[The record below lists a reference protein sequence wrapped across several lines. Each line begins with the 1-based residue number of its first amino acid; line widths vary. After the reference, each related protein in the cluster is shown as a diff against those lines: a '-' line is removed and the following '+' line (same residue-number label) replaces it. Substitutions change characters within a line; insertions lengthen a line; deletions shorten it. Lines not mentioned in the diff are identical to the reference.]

1 MKRIFSLTTALLLAA
16 SLALP
21 ALAAGTAFP
30 DVPRDHWA
38 AAEIQAFTEKG
49 VVNGKPDG
57 TFAPEEEVTRE
68 QMVKLI
74 ALTFPE
80 RAAADFAAPDY
91 LDVEDERWSSPL
103 IAQWGGVLPGSSSKA
118 FSPERAATREEVAVA
133 LAWVLGLTAGDPNY
147 VKKAFTDGGSI
158 APGRLEQVSAA
169 AEAGLVAGFPD
180 GSFGPGK
187 GISRAEAVTLLDR
200 AVKLAEQAEKEPELP
215 DSGWLLLVEYAH
227 TAAAGQVYWAVV
239 DGRVVEVP
247 TDEPELRALPSA
259 LEYTIE
265 DGLFDLMGS
274 IDLVGR
280 MGEVM
285 LADRK
290 SIIVGRNGQAEAKI
304 GENTVTAL
312 LDGEHIEVDV
322 PISRGDV
329 VALVT
334 DRKDNALGIFILAE
348 YDEDSAD
355 VVWCGRGVE
364 SRGLEIIVDG
374 GEIATA
380 GGLLRRLAFS
390 GGSQVK
396 ILSGEA
402 LDPEETAFDDLN
414 GLGAE
419 APLAGAA
426 WVAVKPEGADGGTP
440 GAESYTVYALILNS

>member
-16 SLALP
+16 SLALS

-80 RAAADFAAPDY
+80 RAAADFAAADY
-91 LDVEDERWSSPL
+91 LDVEDERWSFPL
-103 IAQWGGVLPGSSSKA
+103 IGQWGGVLPGSSSKA
-118 FSPERAATREEVAVA
+118 FYPERAATREEVAVA
-133 LAWVLGLTAGDPNY
+133 LTRVLRLTARDPNY
-147 VKKAFTDGGSI
+147 AKKAFTDGGSI
-158 APGRLEQVSAA
+158 VPGRLEQVSAA
-169 AEAGLVAGFPD
+169 AEVGLVAGFPD

-200 AVKLAEQAEKEPELP
+200 AVKLAEQVEKEPELP

-259 LEYTIE
+259 LEYTVE

-304 GENTVTAL
+304 GEDTVTAL
-312 LDGEHIEVDV
+312 LDGEHTEVDV
-322 PISRGDV
+322 PVSQGDV

-334 DRKDNALGIFILAE
+334 DRRDNALGIFILAE
-348 YDEDSAD
+348 YDEDAAD

-364 SRGLEIIVDG
+364 SRELEIIVDG
-374 GEIATA
+374 GEVATA
-380 GGLLRRLAFS
+380 GDLLRRVAFS

-396 ILSGEA
+396 VLSGGA
-402 LDPEETAFDDLN
+402 PDPEETAFDDLN

-419 APLAGAA
+419 APFAGAA